1 MYKKE
6 YEQVFENKDENWR
19 KKHVYKNLKDFSYE
33 VDEVNKA
40 DVTEKEDEDETD
52 QELPPWIKVPKSRFN
67 EIKYV
72 ITRANESKLMTRLEK
87 RNIALKNAEKLL
99 EGIISGKI
107 NKKKATDMYNDIA
120 EDVNKLNKL
129 KPTES
134 RKKMLPIF
142 EQLEEIFV
150 RSKADASVDDEAD
163 DEADEQPD
171 TTDMPEL
178 ESEESAGQRKQ
189 QGQGVKILT
198 PKLLITRLT
207 ILLAQLKAGNNSQKL
222 ENEIRQL
229 LYSLYRSKKLSKTI
243 YNSLMNTI

>member
-171 TTDMPEL
+171 NTDMPEL